1 MPIHEVVRPVPGP
14 SAFQD
19 AGDAG
24 VLSQAAL
31 LLAMGQQL
39 RGDDVALRARA
50 AATSG
55 AEAGTEA
62 LTAEDLAEFPLP
74 SLRPAEGRVPPEAA
88 RSLLVGR
95 YGPMMRA
102 EAFPGGREGAAF
114 RDVLSDLADRVY
126 REPTVEAAAGLFEA
140 CLDHPE
146 ELTRVAAA
154 ASYFPVTTEPI
165 PVLDVLVRGTYSD
178 DALTREVAATAL
190 ARIAPGHT
198 RLGELTV
205 GRTPTGT
212 GPVHTSLMVHGTF
225 ARNATWWQPMGNF
238 HAYILSQVRPDLY
251 SAPDRFEWSGGYS
264 DAARALGGL
273 DLRAWAAAHG
283 AAGLNLFAHS
293 HGGSVSM
300 LATQGG
306 LDVGQLVL
314 LSVPV
319 HVHKYMPD
327 FSRVAD
333 AVSIRVRLD
342 LVILADG
349 GGQRFSHPKIREN
362 VLPLWFDH
370 GAAHDP
376 GVWQA
381 HNVPGLL

>member
-1 MPIHEVVRPVPGP
+1 MPIHEVARPVPGP
-14 SAFQD
+14 LAFQET
-19 AGDAG
+19 GDAG

-50 AATSG
+50 AATTG
-55 AEAGTEA
+55 AEAEA
-62 LTAEDLAEFPLP
+62 AALPAEDLAEFPLP
-74 SLRPAEGRVPPEAA
+74 SLGPTGQRVRAEATRG
-88 RSLLVGR
+88 LLVQR
-95 YGPMMRA
+95 YGLLMRA
-102 EAFPGGREGAAF
+102 EASVRAREGATL
-114 RDVLSDLADRVY
+114 RSVHSDLAERVY
-126 REPTVEAAAGLFEA
+126 RDPTAEAAAALFEA
-140 CLDHPE
+140 CLEHPE
-146 ELTRVAAA
+146 ELPRVAAA

-165 PVLDVLVRGTYSD
+165 RVLDILVRGTYSD

-190 ARIAPGHT
+190 ARIAPGHS

-205 GRTPTGT
+205 GGTPTGS

-238 HAYILSQVRPDLY
+238 HAYLLAQVRPDLY
-251 SAPDRFEWSGGYS
+251 AAADRFEWSGGYS
-264 DAARALGGL
+264 DAARALGAT
-273 DLRAWAAAHG
+273 DLSAWVGAHG

-300 LATQGG
+300 QATQGG
-306 LDVGQLVL
+306 LNVGQLVL

-327 FSRVAD
+327 FTRVAQV
-333 AVSIRVRLD
+333 VSIRVRMD
-342 LVILADG
+342 LVILADL
-349 GGQRFSHPKIREN
+349 GGQRFSHPNIREN

-381 HNVPGLL
+381 HNVPALL